1 MKKVPEFK
9 SEEEEFEFWS
19 TADSTEY
26 VDWSK
31 AKRAKFPNLKPTLRT
46 ISVRLPVAMVEDL
59 KILANQRDVP
69 YQPLLKVFLAERLE
83 REKVRRLGG
92 KAGCPAAYIILCH
105 LDLIEQIGMTIQH
118 FEQLYQG

>member
-9 SEEEEFEFWS
+9 NEDEEFEFWS

-31 AKRAKFPNLKPTLRT
+31 ARQVKFVKLKPTLRT

-69 YQPLLKVFLAERLE
+69 YQSLLKVFLAERLQ
-83 REKVRRLGG
+83 REKKQRL
-92 KAGCPAAYIILCH
+92 AV
-105 LDLIEQIGMTIQH
+105 
-118 FEQLYQG
+118 